1 MSHPSRAIPRQ
12 MPTKS
17 ICQRQMNNQLEDTG
31 RTWSNASSRD
41 SPTILWQEAV
51 VSGKHRGKQR
61 QHAATS
67 RWVSNTS
74 TPSQHRQ
81 WKSTPYLR
89 ECIVQSLGC
98 STQATQ
104 SFGIR
109 PAGTQ
114 TNGPKSLQRHRHLQ
128 LLRKV
133 EQSLTRLRSLDL
145 LALAKMAW
153 IRTDNVAKVLCTMDE
168 LRWTCCR
175 LPSASSMLFCI
186 YLILFVSLCFV
197 GVHCTRSVPTIP
209 ASLEILCHSLWWR
222 SIPCSVAQ
230 GLLGIVDC
238 GRLWNNAKLCY
249 SYNYL
254 IQEPSK
260 VFV

>member
-1 MSHPSRAIPRQ
+1 MSQTSRAIPRQ

-31 RTWSNASSRD
+31 RTRSNASSRD

-114 TNGPKSLQRHRHLQ
+114 TNEPKSLQRHAARWSKAWHTWDHL
-128 LLRKV
+128 
-133 EQSLTRLRSLDL
+133 S
-145 LALAKMAW
+145 
-153 IRTDNVAKVLCTMDE
+153 
-168 LRWTCCR
+168 
-175 LPSASSMLFCI
+175 F
-186 YLILFVSLCFV
+186 
-197 GVHCTRSVPTIP
+197 
-209 ASLEILCHSLWWR
+209 SLWPKWLEYE
-222 SIPCSVAQ
+222 Q
-230 GLLGIVDC
+230 TM
-238 GRLWNNAKLCY
+238 
-249 SYNYL
+249 
-254 IQEPSK
+254 
-260 VFV
+260 

>member
-1 MSHPSRAIPRQ
+1 MEVNSIPSRMHCAVPRLQ
-12 MPTKS
+12 HSSDTKF
-17 ICQRQMNNQLEDTG
+17 
-31 RTWSNASSRD
+31 RD
-41 SPTILWQEAV
+41 P
-51 VSGKHRGKQR
+51 SGGYTDEWAK
-61 QHAATS
+61 
-67 RWVSNTS
+67 V
-74 TPSQHRQ
+74 PSAPR
-81 WKSTPYLR
+81 
-89 ECIVQSLGC
+89 
-98 STQATQ
+98 
-104 SFGIR
+104 
-109 PAGTQ
+109 
-114 TNGPKSLQRHRHLQ
+114 
-128 LLRKV
+128 RKV
-133 EQSLTRLRSLDL
+133 EQSLTHLRSLEL